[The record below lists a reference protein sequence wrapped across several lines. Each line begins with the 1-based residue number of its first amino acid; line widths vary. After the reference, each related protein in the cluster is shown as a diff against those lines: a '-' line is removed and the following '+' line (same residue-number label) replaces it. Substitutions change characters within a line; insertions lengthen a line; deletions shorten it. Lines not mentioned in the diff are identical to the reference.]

1 MQVANIAD
9 DSTFGL
15 ELEKIRKKIA
25 TLYESLLLQVYRAEN
40 PGASPE
46 EIQAFL
52 EENALDFPEVEED
65 SEEIDALLEMI
76 DNLGDDLDP
85 VDKDGKSPDVEQGK
99 EPKSK
104 SHEKGDTPDTQPVPI
119 QTGMLNTP
127 ADQRV
132 KTRTRKQE
140 DPTGTQKHSKTHER
154 QNILKKETIH
164 AILDKERQRL
174 LRLVEARNKEM
185 GVIV

>member
-1 MQVANIAD
+1 MRVANIAD
-9 DSTFGL
+9 DSTLGL
-15 ELEKIRKKIA
+15 DLEKIRGKILA
-25 TLYESLLLQVYRAEN
+25 LYNALLTQAYKAEN
-40 PGASPE
+40 PTATPE

-119 QTGMLNTP
+119 QKGMLNTP

-132 KTRTRKQE
+132 KKRTRSLE
-140 DPTGTQKHSKTHER
+140 VPTGK
-154 QNILKKETIH
+154 LKKAKPESRRVEFGELFDGIKDEL
-164 AILDKERQRL
+164 ANLKQRQRIGRKYMKD
-174 LRLVEARNKEM
+174 RL
-185 GVIV
+185 